1 MSGSKADAKKKKTAM
16 EAAASYLADRMRTI
30 AELRKYLGDRD
41 YTEKEIDETVSEL
54 IGLRY
59 LDDYQYALRY
69 YEYNY
74 EKKRGMKRAARE
86 LAEKGVDRETVRNA
100 GEDFAYENNVDEY
113 AMALDLARKEL
124 VREVDDRLIA
134 RVARKLESRGF
145 ANDVI
150 IRVLEQMRRW
160 NSGEYN

>member
-1 MSGSKADAKKKKTAM
+1 MSGSKADMKKKKTAM

-30 AELRKYLGDRD
+30 AELRKYLGNRD
-41 YTEKEIDETVSEL
+41 YTDKEIDETVSEL

-86 LAEKGVDRETVRNA
+86 LAEKGVDRETIRNA
-100 GEDFAYENNVDEY
+100 GEDFIYENSIDEY
-113 AMALDLARKEL
+113 EMALELARKEL
-124 VREVDDRLIA
+124 VREVDDRLVA

-160 NSGEYN
+160 DREDYN

>member
-1 MSGSKADAKKKKTAM
+1 MSGSKADTKKKKTAM
-16 EAAASYLADRMRTI
+16 EVAASYLADRMRTI
-30 AELRKYLGDRD
+30 SELRKYLGNRD
-41 YTEKEIDETVSEL
+41 YTEKEIDETVSEF

-86 LAEKGVDRETVRNA
+86 LAERGVDRETIRNA
-100 GEDFAYENNVDEY
+100 GEDFIYENNIDEY
-113 AMALDLARKEL
+113 AMALELARKEL
-124 VREVDDRLIA
+124 VREVDDRLVA

-160 NSGEYN
+160 NSEGYN

>member
-1 MSGSKADAKKKKTAM
+1 MSGSKADTKKKKTAM

-30 AELRKYLGDRD
+30 AELRKYLGNRD
-41 YTEKEIDETVSEL
+41 YTNKEIDETVSEL

-86 LAEKGVDRETVRNA
+86 LAEKGVDRETIRNA
-100 GEDFAYENNVDEY
+100 GEDFIYENSIDEY
-113 AMALDLARKEL
+113 EMALELARKEL
-124 VREVDDRLIA
+124 VREVDDRLVA

-160 NSGEYN
+160 DREDYN

>member
-1 MSGSKADAKKKKTAM
+1 M

-30 AELRKYLGDRD
+30 AELRKYLGNRD
-41 YTEKEIDETVSEL
+41 YTDKEIDETVSEL

-86 LAEKGVDRETVRNA
+86 LAEKGVDRETIRNA
-100 GEDFAYENNVDEY
+100 GEDFIYENSIDEY
-113 AMALDLARKEL
+113 EMALELARKEL
-124 VREVDDRLIA
+124 VREVDDRLVA

-160 NSGEYN
+160 DREDYN

>member
-1 MSGSKADAKKKKTAM
+1 MSGSEADKKKKKTAM

-30 AELRKYLGDRD
+30 AELRRYLANRD

-54 IGLRY
+54 IELRY

-74 EKKRGMKRAARE
+74 EKRRGMKRAARE
-86 LAEKGVDRETVRNA
+86 LAERGIDRETIRNA
-100 GEDFAYENNVDEY
+100 GEDFVYENSVDEY
-113 AMALDLARKEL
+113 AMALELARKEAI
-124 VREVDDRLIA
+124 REVDDRLVA
-134 RVARKLESRGF
+134 RVARKLETRGF
-145 ANDVI
+145 ANDAI

-160 NSGEYN
+160 NDEDYN